1 MKIKS
6 NDFNFYALNVFII
19 NKLKFMKRKIPLW
32 LKIIFGMILGII
44 WGLIAVN
51 LGLEKFTSDWIKP
64 WGTIFIKL
72 LKLIAV
78 PLIFISLVKG
88 VTSVTDIT
96 KLSRIGIKT
105 IAFYLASTVI
115 SIVIGLFLVNTL
127 KPGGTFPE
135 EKRKEFQAQYEQTV
149 KEKELQAAEVKERSP
164 LYIIEE
170 MVPDNIILAM
180 SDNTKM
186 LQVIFFSILFAIAMI
201 IIEPS
206 KVISVKN
213 IFDSL
218 NDIILK
224 IVDLIMKFAPIG
236 VFALLAALVTDFAG
250 DADLFLAL
258 GKYALLVCL
267 GLVGLI
273 FFLYPPFILLFT
285 KIKLK
290 TFFRAIF
297 PVQMVAFSTS
307 SSAAALPVTLRQCTK
322 ELGVSEGVA
331 NFVLP
336 VGVTINMNGTSFYQ
350 SISAI
355 FIAQVFGLDLTL
367 MQQLTIVLTATLA
380 SIGTPGVPG
389 GGIIMMVIVLSA
401 SGIPA
406 EGLALILGID
416 RPLDMIRTAVNVTG
430 DSAVACIV
438 GHSENELDYSVQKNY
453 SS

>member
-1 MKIKS
+1 MRK
-6 NDFNFYALNVFII
+6 
-19 NKLKFMKRKIPLW
+19 KIPLW
-32 LKIIFGMILGII
+32 LKIIIGMILGVI

-51 LGLEKFTSDWIKP
+51 LGLEKLTSDWIKP

-88 VTSVTDIT
+88 VTSITDIS

-105 IAFYLASTVI
+105 ISLYLVSTVI
-115 SIVIGLFLVNTL
+115 SIIIGLVLVNAL
-127 KPGGTFPE
+127 KPGSTFPE
-135 EKRKEFQAQYEQTV
+135 EKRKEMQAQYEQTV
-149 KEKELQAAEVKERSP
+149 KDKQLQAAEVKDRSP

-170 MVPDNIILAM
+170 MVPDNIFLAM
-180 SDNTKM
+180 SNNTKM
-186 LQVIFFSILFAIAMI
+186 LQVIFFSILFAISMI
-201 IIEPS
+201 LLESS
-206 KVISVKN
+206 KVLAVKN
-213 IFDSL
+213 LFDSL
-218 NDIILK
+218 NDIVLK
-224 IVDLIMKFAPIG
+224 IVDIIMKFAPIG
-236 VFALLAALVTDFAG
+236 VFALLASLVTDFSG

-273 FFLYPPFILLFT
+273 LFLYPPFILLFT

-290 TFFRAIF
+290 TFFKALF

-307 SSAAALPVTLRQCTK
+307 SSAATLPVTLRQCTK

-350 SISAI
+350 CISAI
-355 FIAQVFGLDLTL
+355 FIAQVFGLELTL

-430 DSAVACIV
+430 DSAVAAIV
-438 GHSENELDYSVQKNY
+438 AHSENELDYSVQKNY
-453 SS
+453 TS

>member
-1 MKIKS
+1 
-6 NDFNFYALNVFII
+6 
-19 NKLKFMKRKIPLW
+19 MKRKIPLW

>member
-1 MKIKS
+1 
-6 NDFNFYALNVFII
+6 
-19 NKLKFMKRKIPLW
+19 
-32 LKIIFGMILGII
+32 MILGVI
-44 WGLIAVN
+44 WGFIAVN
-51 LGLEKFTSDWIKP
+51 FGLEKFTADWIKP
-64 WGTIFIKL
+64 LGTIFIKL

-88 VTSVTDIT
+88 VTSVTDIS

-105 IAFYLASTVI
+105 IALYLASTIV
-115 SIVIGLFLVNTL
+115 SIIIGLVLVNAL
-127 KPGGTFPE
+127 KPGSTFPE
-135 EKRKEFQAQYEQTV
+135 QKRKEMQDQYEQTV
-149 KEKELQAAEVKERSP
+149 KEKQLQAHEVKDRSP

-170 MVPDNIILAM
+170 MVPDNIFLAM

-186 LQVIFFSILFAIAMI
+186 LQVIFFSLLFAISMI
-201 IIEPS
+201 IIDPM
-206 KVISVKN
+206 KVLAVKN
-213 IFDSL
+213 LFDSL

-224 IVDLIMKFAPIG
+224 IVDLVMKFAPIG
-236 VFALLAALVTDFAG
+236 VFALLASLVADFSG

-258 GKYALLVCL
+258 GKYALLVCI

-273 FFLYPPFILLFT
+273 FFLYPPFLLLFT

-290 TFFRAIF
+290 TFFNAIF

-307 SSAAALPVTLRQCTK
+307 SSAAALPVTLRQCTR

-355 FIAQVFGLDLTL
+355 FIAQVFGLDLSI
-367 MQQLTIVLTATLA
+367 MQQLTIVLTALLA

-401 SGIPA
+401 AGIPA

-430 DSAVACIV
+430 DSAVAAIV
-438 GHSENELDYSVQKNY
+438 AHSEDELDYSVQKTT
-453 SS
+453 